1 MPVISPPWRGFF
13 TSLLEKGN
21 IAEGMRYLDI
31 LEKRWNKVREK
42 GEETI
47 SIVEKEFK
55 NKGFQIIE
63 LSDKEG
69 EEL

>member
-1 MPVISPPWRGFF
+1 
-13 TSLLEKGN
+13 
-21 IAEGMRYLDI
+21 MRYFDI

>member
-1 MPVISPPWRGFF
+1 MFSNKELGKDR
-13 TSLLEKGN
+13 S
-21 IAEGMRYLDI
+21 ARDM
-31 LEKRWNKVREK
+31 WNGLYALEK